1 MTDVIRKDVKERLE
15 NGDYSCSKELTLSM
29 FSGKWKIVILF
40 HLGTDG
46 AYRFNQLM
54 RLLTKITHKVLTNQ
68 LREMEEDQLIT
79 RTVIPGTQSKVVYSI
94 TDLGRSLMPILNQ
107 MYQWGEER
115 ISKLQVD
122 PQFSIND
129 QVTRDSRK

>member
-1 MTDVIRKDVKERLE
+1 M
-15 NGDYSCSKELTLSM
+15 YSS
-29 FSGKWKIVILF
+29 I
-40 HLGTDG
+40 D
-46 AYRFNQLM
+46 
-54 RLLTKITHKVLTNQ
+54 Q

-115 ISKLQVD
+115 ISTLQVD

-129 QVTRDSRK
+129 QVTRDSGK

>member
-1 MTDVIRKDVKERLE
+1 MGQVKVWFPTC
-15 NGDYSCSKELTLSM
+15 NGNSHHATIFGHTL
-29 FSGKWKIVILF
+29 ICI
-40 HLGTDG
+40 D
-46 AYRFNQLM
+46 
-54 RLLTKITHKVLTNQ
+54 Q

-115 ISKLQVD
+115 ISTLQVD

-129 QVTRDSRK
+129 QVTRDSGK